1 MIVKPKYRWI
11 LVCFLLLN
19 VSLLLDAKNRISE
32 SKKNVDVVSWV
43 DTSLEGTQK
52 YVLRVDGTPYYMI
65 NIQIR
70 LDLLRYSE
78 KWSDA
83 ACEAL
88 VAQAAADGFNTVSI
102 PVHWYEVEPE
112 KDNFDWKIL
121 DEYLTLVN
129 KYGLKMEMLWFGAN
143 SGGHVQWLSR
153 SKEMPNHLRT
163 PDYVLYSPAPDSKE
177 TTSDY
182 RIRRDM
188 SDYSMDMT
196 DDRLCTRETYV
207 LGVVMKHISEWD
219 KANGNKHPIIGVQIN
234 NEAIGQKGLFAN
246 SEVISYLSKV
256 ASAVKQ
262 SDSVVWARANCVYWN
277 VMARVYGNEER
288 RISKEGTN
296 LDFMGIDTYRH
307 HFSSDTSFVASM
319 RYNIPYVGKNF
330 RMIMETNT
338 NVPYAA
344 QMHLAALSGNSA
356 FDFYSIESLYG
367 RDGDMVKPLVAY
379 LEDIRLVNKI
389 LSSDRVDL
397 ATNTHGYGLFVHNW
411 EGGNST
417 PSVSNAGIVFEP
429 NYPTSQGIS
438 ILRSN
443 TELVLMSSK
452 GGRFTLPDGIDVL
465 SASKGYFDDNNCWVN
480 EGEVLLSS
488 SVLFDA
494 SPSTNRSL
502 SVEAGTTVLLI
513 CKDLGLTIPYVIYQA
528 ENAIL
533 CAGTKS
539 DAAIE
544 GVGFAGNG
552 YAQLPSSEGACI
564 IWKRVDGKA
573 GGKKTLKIRYSNGS
587 GKAVKC
593 LLFVNGKM
601 QVIQLEDTGSWTNY
615 RTVETMVTLNAA
627 MDNLIKLESTGNY
640 KRVNRVVYPL
650 SAGNIDELQL
660 F

>member
-262 SDSVVWARANCVYWN
+262 SDYVVWARANCVYWN

>member
-11 LVCFLLLN
+11 LVCVLLLN

-32 SKKNVDVVSWV
+32 SKKNVNVVSWV
-43 DTSLEGTQK
+43 DTSLEGAQK
-52 YVLRVDGTPYYMI
+52 YVLRVGGTPYYMI

-88 VAQAAADGFNTVSI
+88 VAQAAADGFNTVSV

-129 KYGLKMEMLWFGAN
+129 KYGLKMEILWFGAN

-196 DDRLCTRETYV
+196 DERLCARETYV

-262 SDSVVWARANCVYWN
+262 SDYVVWTRANCVYWN

-319 RYNIPYVGKNF
+319 RCNMPYVGKNF

-344 QMHLAALSGNSA
+344 QMHLAALSGNAA

-367 RDGDMVKPLVAY
+367 RDGELVKPLVAY

-397 ATNTHGYGLFVHNW
+397 AINAHGYGLFVHNW

-452 GGRFTLPDGIDVL
+452 GGRFTLPDGIDIL

-494 SPSTNRSL
+494 SPSTSRSL

-533 CAGTKS
+533 CAGAKS

-564 IWKRVDGKA
+564 IWKRVDGKT

-587 GKAVKC
+587 GKTVKC

-601 QVIQLEDTGSWTNY
+601 QMIQLEDTGSWTNY

>member
-11 LVCFLLLN
+11 LVCVLLLN

-32 SKKNVDVVSWV
+32 SKKNVDAVSWV
-43 DTSLEGTQK
+43 DTSLEGAQK

-196 DDRLCTRETYV
+196 DDRLCARETYV

-262 SDSVVWARANCVYWN
+262 SDYVVWTRANCVYWN

-319 RYNIPYVGKNF
+319 RYNMPYVGKNF

-397 ATNTHGYGLFVHNW
+397 AINAHGYGLFVHNW

-513 CKDLGLTIPYVIYQA
+513 CKDLGLTIPYIIYQA

-640 KRVNRVVYPL
+640 IRVNRVVYPL

>member
-1 MIVKPKYRWI
+1 MKPKYRWI

-32 SKKNVDVVSWV
+32 SKKNVDAVSWV

-262 SDSVVWARANCVYWN
+262 SDYVVWARANCVYWN

-319 RYNIPYVGKNF
+319 RYNMPYVGKNF

-573 GGKKTLKIRYSNGS
+573 GGKKTVKIRYSNGS
-587 GKAVKC
+587 GNAVKC
-593 LLFVNGKM
+593 LLFGNGKM

-615 RTVETMVTLNAA
+615 RTVETMVTLHAA

>member
-1 MIVKPKYRWI
+1 
-11 LVCFLLLN
+11 
-19 VSLLLDAKNRISE
+19 
-32 SKKNVDVVSWV
+32 
-43 DTSLEGTQK
+43 
-52 YVLRVDGTPYYMI
+52 
-65 NIQIR
+65 
-70 LDLLRYSE
+70 
-78 KWSDA
+78 
-83 ACEAL
+83 
-88 VAQAAADGFNTVSI
+88 
-102 PVHWYEVEPE
+102 
-112 KDNFDWKIL
+112 
-121 DEYLTLVN
+121 
-129 KYGLKMEMLWFGAN
+129 
-143 SGGHVQWLSR
+143 
-153 SKEMPNHLRT
+153 
-163 PDYVLYSPAPDSKE
+163 
-177 TTSDY
+177 
-182 RIRRDM
+182 
-188 SDYSMDMT
+188 
-196 DDRLCTRETYV
+196 
-207 LGVVMKHISEWD
+207 MKHISEWD

-262 SDSVVWARANCVYWN
+262 SDYVVWTRANCVYWN

-319 RYNIPYVGKNF
+319 RYNMPYVGKNF

-397 ATNTHGYGLFVHNW
+397 AINAHGYGLFVHNW

-513 CKDLGLTIPYVIYQA
+513 CKDLGLTIPYIIYQA

>member
-1 MIVKPKYRWI
+1 MKPKYRWI

-32 SKKNVDVVSWV
+32 SKKNVDAVSWV

-262 SDSVVWARANCVYWN
+262 SDYVVWARANCVYWN

-319 RYNIPYVGKNF
+319 RYNMPYVGKNF

-587 GKAVKC
+587 GNAVKC
-593 LLFVNGKM
+593 LLFGNGKM